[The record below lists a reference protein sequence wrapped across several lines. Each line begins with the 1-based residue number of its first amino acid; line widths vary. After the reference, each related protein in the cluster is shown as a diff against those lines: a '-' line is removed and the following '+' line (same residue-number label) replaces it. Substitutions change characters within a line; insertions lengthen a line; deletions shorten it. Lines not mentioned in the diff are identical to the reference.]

1 MCPHD
6 TLAPAAKMARLGRPG
21 RDERAFLPGTL
32 PEPTPRPRN
41 SKTANPGAVYRMRAS
56 PPPRRR
62 GALVLLVPDSGG
74 SAMPSGKQRKRK
86 PPPPPPSKIAGWVG
100 VAIVAL
106 VLPGTLATLALKLHV
121 F

>member
-1 MCPHD
+1 MS
-6 TLAPAAKMARLGRPG
+6 AAIRPPIARL
-21 RDERAFLPGTL
+21 
-32 PEPTPRPRN
+32 
-41 SKTANPGAVYRMRAS
+41 
-56 PPPRRR
+56 RRR

-106 VLPGTLATLALKLHV
+106 VLAGALATPALKLHV